1 MKYEDCEAERI
12 ENMDEECTK
21 DLTRSNNRIKFL
33 SNTSKISCYNCGSLF
48 IELKA
53 KPWSVVFLPR
63 ILTAH
68 TCTLSW
74 EDFLNLWESKK

>member
-33 SNTSKISCYNCGSLF
+33 SPIR
-48 IELKA
+48 
-53 KPWSVVFLPR
+53 PR
-63 ILTAH
+63 
-68 TCTLSW
+68 
-74 EDFLNLWESKK
+74 

>member
-63 ILTAH
+63 IPY
-68 TCTLSW
+68 CTYNTLLC